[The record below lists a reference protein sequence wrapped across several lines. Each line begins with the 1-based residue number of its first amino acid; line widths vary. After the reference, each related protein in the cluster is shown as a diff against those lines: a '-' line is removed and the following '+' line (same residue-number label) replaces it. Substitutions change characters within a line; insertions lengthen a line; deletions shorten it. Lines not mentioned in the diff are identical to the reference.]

1 MTNYISLSVF
11 FTLLVIFL
19 FLVKKRN
26 KQNEFHIYYIIVNVI
41 LLLFITSLYILIQ
54 FLNYNKNYFFNMI
67 NLLHIT
73 SFIIFLLHVKSVL
86 KGYRVKFNGI
96 YAIPIV
102 AYLTISVFNYFG
114 LYLTNFQT
122 DKVNFLLLKIEDG
135 LFFSDKILTKGFL
148 MVVLI
153 LMILYDVR
161 KNIGSSFTIKK
172 KSLYKVWI
180 YSYCFLLI
188 ETILVSNT
196 YYFGLFDASY
206 DTSINALIRFNAI
219 FTLLFFYINPYIL
232 FYLPLIN
239 QVSVYSHVEKEN
251 YFDLIHSMI
260 ENEELYLI
268 PRLSINKVAL
278 NSGIS
283 VKNIRAS
290 ILVNRNQNFNDYINF
305 LRVKKAEDLIRMNYL
320 DRQTIE
326 ALGAKSGFNSRKSF
340 YRAFKKTHKTTP
352 SLYAKKIKKMQAD
365 HKRRKG

>member
-11 FTLLVIFL
+11 FTLLVVFL

-26 KQNEFHIYYIIVNVI
+26 KQNEFHIYYIIVNVV

-54 FLNYNKNYFFNMI
+54 FLNYNKNYFFNTI

-86 KGYRVKFNGI
+86 KGYRVKFKGI
-96 YAIPIV
+96 YTVPIV
-102 AYLTISVFNYFG
+102 AYLTISIFNYFG

-122 DKVNFLLLKIEDG
+122 DKVNFLLLKIDDS
-135 LFFSDKILTKGFL
+135 LFFSDKILAKGFL
-148 MVVLI
+148 FVVLI
-153 LMILYDVR
+153 LLILHDVR

-172 KSLYKVWI
+172 KRLYKVWI
-180 YSYCFLLI
+180 YCYCFLLI
-188 ETILVSNT
+188 QTILVSNT

-219 FTLLFFYINPYIL
+219 SNLLFFFINPYIL

-239 QVSVYSHVEKEN
+239 QVAIYSRVEKEN

-268 PRLSINKVAL
+268 PRLSINKVSL

-305 LRVKKAEDLIRMNYL
+305 LRVKKAEDLIRINYL

-340 YRAFKKTHKTTP
+340 YRAFKKTHNTTP
-352 SLYAKKIKKMQAD
+352 SLYAQKRKKMEAD

>member
-1 MTNYISLSVF
+1 M
-11 FTLLVIFL
+11 
-19 FLVKKRN
+19 R
-26 KQNEFHIYYIIVNVI
+26 
-41 LLLFITSLYILIQ
+41 
-54 FLNYNKNYFFNMI
+54 
-67 NLLHIT
+67 
-73 SFIIFLLHVKSVL
+73 
-86 KGYRVKFNGI
+86 
-96 YAIPIV
+96 
-102 AYLTISVFNYFG
+102 
-114 LYLTNFQT
+114 
-122 DKVNFLLLKIEDG
+122 
-135 LFFSDKILTKGFL
+135 
-148 MVVLI
+148 VLI
-153 LMILYDVR
+153 LMTLYDVR

-219 FTLLFFYINPYIL
+219 STLLFFYINPYIL